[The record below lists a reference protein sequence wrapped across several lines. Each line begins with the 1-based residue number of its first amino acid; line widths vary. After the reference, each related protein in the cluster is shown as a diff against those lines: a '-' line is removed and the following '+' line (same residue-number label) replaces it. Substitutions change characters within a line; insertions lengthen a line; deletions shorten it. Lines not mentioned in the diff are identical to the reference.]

1 MTLQV
6 AALQGL
12 EQLTSSISAFTID
25 PYKKALYYFFPP
37 VEAFFN
43 GYFPLQADPSLQPM
57 MPPAD
62 AKKMLQEISDLTDCA
77 GIRRTVIA
85 YSATALNDGF
95 SNNGGSFSVGD
106 PVLFIPLQHLFRPGK
121 GDSPFGQEK
130 PEEKLRDKLWVFSD
144 DETRFLIA
152 RELGQISE
160 NSILVRVAI
169 KIAVLA
175 TLFAIYASPYGWML
189 GLALCMG
196 TVGFYIVSERMFQA
210 RADLVGC
217 EILAKKIPNAREA
230 ALSALEK
237 MRQQNL
243 YRRENNRLARLYITE
258 SGNNVL
264 DFIHPHLTTR
274 IGRLNN

>member
-1 MTLQV
+1 
-6 AALQGL
+6 
-12 EQLTSSISAFTID
+12 
-25 PYKKALYYFFPP
+25 
-37 VEAFFN
+37 
-43 GYFPLQADPSLQPM
+43 
-57 MPPAD
+57 
-62 AKKMLQEISDLTDCA
+62 
-77 GIRRTVIA
+77 
-85 YSATALNDGF
+85 
-95 SNNGGSFSVGD
+95 
-106 PVLFIPLQHLFRPGK
+106 
-121 GDSPFGQEK
+121 
-130 PEEKLRDKLWVFSD
+130 
-144 DETRFLIA
+144 
-152 RELGQISE
+152 
-160 NSILVRVAI
+160 
-169 KIAVLA
+169 
-175 TLFAIYASPYGWML
+175 
-189 GLALCMG
+189 MG